1 MRNKINIFKTT
12 DGKSEVLVE
21 FIDETFWLTLNQIAD
36 LYERDKSVISR
47 HIRNIFLDGELSK
60 NSTVAKNATV
70 EYSTEIFMSS
80 CDEFLNE
87 LQFFSN

>member
-47 HIRNIFLDGELSK
+47 HIKNIFLDGELSK

-70 EYSTEIFMSS
+70 QYLTEIFISN

-87 LQFFSN
+87 L

>member
-70 EYSTEIFMSS
+70 E
-80 CDEFLNE
+80 
-87 LQFFSN
+87 

>member
-1 MRNKINIFKTT
+1 MRNKINIFKIT

-60 NSTVAKNATV
+60 N
-70 EYSTEIFMSS
+70 
-80 CDEFLNE
+80 
-87 LQFFSN
+87 

>member
-47 HIRNIFLDGELSK
+47 HIRNIFLDKELSK

-70 EYSTEIFMSS
+70 E
-80 CDEFLNE
+80 
-87 LQFFSN
+87 

>member
-70 EYSTEIFMSS
+70 EYLTEIFMSS
-80 CDEFLNE
+80 YDEFLNE
-87 LQFFSN
+87 L

>member
-47 HIRNIFLDGELSK
+47 HIKNIFLDGELSK

-70 EYSTEIFMSS
+70 QYLTEIFISS
-80 CDEFLNE
+80 CDDFLNE
-87 LQFFSN
+87 L

>member
-60 NSTVAKNATV
+60 DSTVAKNATV
-70 EYSTEIFMSS
+70 E
-80 CDEFLNE
+80 
-87 LQFFSN
+87 